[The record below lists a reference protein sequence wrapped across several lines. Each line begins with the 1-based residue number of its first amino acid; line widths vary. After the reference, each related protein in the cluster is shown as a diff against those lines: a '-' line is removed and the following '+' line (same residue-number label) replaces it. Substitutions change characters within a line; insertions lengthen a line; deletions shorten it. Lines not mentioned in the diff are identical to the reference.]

1 MLTRMK
7 IALALTGSL
16 LVGGVAMANGF
27 RGDHGQRKAEML
39 QKYDANQDGTLDAK
53 EKDAL
58 RADFKAKRQQMHA
71 KRIAQ
76 FDTNK
81 DGKLDDA
88 ERTAAKKVRVEAMFK
103 KLDLD
108 GNGAITL
115 GELEQAKMSGH
126 GHRGFGHHGKRGFFR
141 GGNQGE

>member
-1 MLTRMK
+1 MITKMK
-7 IALALTGSL
+7 IALAVTGSL

-27 RGDHGQRKAEML
+27 RGDHGQRKAEMM
-39 QKYDANQDGTLDAK
+39 QKYDANQDGSLDAQ
-53 EKDAL
+53 EKAAL

-76 FDTNK
+76 FDANK
-81 DGKLDDA
+81 DGKLDDT
-88 ERTAAKKVRVEAMFK
+88 ERAAAKKLRTEARFK

-115 GELEQAKMSGH
+115 SELEQAQASGH
-126 GHRGFGHHGKRGFFR
+126 GHHRFGHRGKFFR
-141 GGNQGE
+141 GKQGE